1 MIDRLDYTDA
11 YTEEDDK
18 EGLQVLRWSMFDCP
32 HLGLG
37 SGKRYMERLP
47 VRILDDVCRE
57 ERLKPNVMLAYVS
70 KSYADRHSLPERDP
84 HRVGLAVKLKVGSN
98 KIRFKYIRSLI
109 VRGVSRIKVSRD
121 FVYFDVDDL
130 REMGFFVI

>member
-1 MIDRLDYTDA
+1 MIDYTDT
-11 YTEEDDK
+11 YTEEDDR

-57 ERLKPNVMLAYVS
+57 ERLKPNVVLGYVS
-70 KSYADRHSLPERDP
+70 KSYADRHSLPVRDP
-84 HRVGLAVKLKVGSN
+84 HRVGLAVKLKVQSN
-98 KIRFKYIRSLI
+98 RVRFKYIRSLI

-121 FVYFDVDDL
+121 GLYFDVDDL
-130 REMGFFVI
+130 LGFGFYVI